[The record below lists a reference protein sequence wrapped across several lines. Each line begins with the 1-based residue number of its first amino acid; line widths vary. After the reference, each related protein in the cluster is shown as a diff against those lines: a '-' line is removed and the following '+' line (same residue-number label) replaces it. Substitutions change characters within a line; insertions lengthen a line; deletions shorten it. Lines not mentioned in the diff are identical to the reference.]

1 MSAVDTAVRHQDF
14 DDFRHAFPALV
25 ARRLSPTIGAEIEG
39 VRLSEDHDDRSVAA
53 IRSLLL
59 KHRVLV
65 FRDQELTPAQHVAF
79 ARRFGELEIHPVY
92 EHHPDHP
99 ELVMLNADH
108 ERPGRENIFHT
119 DTTFRETPALGSIL
133 RCVTCPEVGGDTIWC
148 DMALAYERLPQ
159 DIKDRIAGMSAVH
172 DVVPSFG
179 GRMTEERRAEVRREL
194 PPVEHPV
201 VRTHP
206 ETGEKI
212 LFVNQTFTTHFSTY
226 NEPFDNFI
234 GRERK
239 LISDMLLPYLT
250 RQAEIPEYQVRIR
263 WQPNTVVFWDN
274 RSTQHYAVQDYFPAP
289 RHMQRATII
298 GDRPR

>member
-1 MSAVDTAVRHQDF
+1 MSPVAAAARNPVVQDSRQVF
-14 DDFRHAFPALV
+14 SELSV
-25 ARRLSPTIGAEIEG
+25 RRLSPTIGAEVGG
-39 VRLSEDHDDRSVAA
+39 VRLADDLDDRA
-53 IRSLLL
+53 IAEIRALLL

-65 FRDQELTPAQHVAF
+65 FRDQELTPARHVAF
-79 ARRFGELEIHPVY
+79 ARRFGDLEIHPVY

-99 ELVMLNADH
+99 ELVMLNADQ

-119 DTTFRETPALGSIL
+119 DTTFRELPALGSIL

-148 DMALAYERLPQ
+148 DMALAYERLPEH
-159 DIKDRIAGMSAVH
+159 IKDRIAGMSAVH
-172 DVVPSFG
+172 DVLPSFS
-179 GRMTEERRAEVRREL
+179 GRMSPERRAQVRRDL

-212 LFVNQTFTTHFSTY
+212 LFVNQTFTTHFSAY

-239 LISDMLLPYLT
+239 LNSDMLLPYLT
-250 RQAEIPEYQVRIR
+250 RQAEVPEYQVRIQWR
-263 WQPNTVVFWDN
+263 PNTVVFWDN
-274 RSTQHYAVQDYFPAP
+274 RSTQHYAVQDYFPAQ
-289 RHMQRATII
+289 RHMQRATVV

>member
-1 MSAVDTAVRHQDF
+1 MSDVLSVKRPAVAPKISLSVT
-14 DDFRHAFPALV
+14 
-25 ARRLSPTIGAEIEG
+25 RLSPTIGAEVSG
-39 VRLSEDHDDRSVAA
+39 VQLADVSDSPTVAE

-65 FRDQELTPAQHVAF
+65 FRDQPMTPEQHVRF
-79 ARRFGELEIHPVY
+79 ARLFGDLEIHPVY
-92 EHHPDHP
+92 EHHERHP
-99 ELVMLNADH
+99 ELVMLHADH
-108 ERPGRENIFHT
+108 DRPGRENIFHS
-119 DTTFRETPALGSIL
+119 DTTFREQPSFASIL
-133 RCVTCPEVGGDTIWC
+133 RCVYCPDVGGDTIWS
-148 DMALAYERLPQ
+148 DMVLAYERLPQ
-159 DIKDRIAGMSAVH
+159 DVKDRIATMTAVH
-172 DVVPSFG
+172 DVLPSFS
-179 GRMTEERRAEVRREL
+179 GRMTPERRAEVRREL

-212 LFVNQTFTTHFSTY
+212 LYVNQTFTTHLSTY
-226 NEPFDNFI
+226 NDPFDNFI

-239 LISDMLLPYLT
+239 LNSDALLPYLT

-263 WQPNTVVFWDN
+263 WRPDTVVFWDN
-274 RSTQHYAVQDYFPAP
+274 RSTQHYAVQNYFPEK

>member
-1 MSAVDTAVRHQDF
+1 MSASVSAVREQGPRQHQG
-14 DDFRHAFPALV
+14 FPNITV
-25 ARRLSPTIGAEIEG
+25 KRLSPTIGAEIGGIDLAEAQ
-39 VRLSEDHDDRSVAA
+39 DDASIST
-53 IRSLLL
+53 IRALLL

-65 FRDQELTPAQHVAF
+65 FRNQHLTPAKHVAF
-79 ARRFGELEIHPVY
+79 ARRFGELEVHPVY
-92 EHHPDHP
+92 EHHPEHP
-99 ELVMLNADH
+99 ELVMLNADQ

-119 DTTFRETPALGSIL
+119 DTSFRERPAMGSVL

-148 DMALAYERLPQ
+148 DMVLAYERLPEQ
-159 DIKDRIAGMSAVH
+159 IKERIANLTAVH
-172 DVVPSFG
+172 DVLPSFA
-179 GRMTEERRAEVRREL
+179 GRMTPERREQVRKEL

-212 LFVNQTFTTHFSTY
+212 LYVNHTFTTHFSTY

-239 LISDMLLPYLT
+239 LNVDNLLPYLT
-250 RQAEIPEYQVRIR
+250 RQAEIPEYQVRVR
-263 WQPNTVVFWDN
+263 WEPETVVFWDN
-274 RSTQHYAVQDYFPAP
+274 RSTQHYAVQDYFPAK